1 MLQKKHKIHFVG
13 IGGIGMSGIAEV
25 LLNSGYVVTG
35 SDLQESEA
43 TRRLRSLGA
52 QIFVGH
58 EEENLSGN
66 PSVVVISTAVKYSNP
81 EVLEAR
87 RRHIPV
93 IPRAEMLAELMRMK
107 YGVAVAGSHGKT
119 TTTSMI
125 SAVLSTAGLDPTMV
139 IGGRVHMFGTNAKMG
154 QGEFLVA
161 EADESDGSF
170 LLLSP
175 TIAVVSNIDK
185 EHMDFHQTMERLNES
200 FLTFINNVPFYGLA
214 VLCIDDAN
222 VRGLLP
228 KVRKR
233 FATYGLSAESDFSAQ
248 DLRMTAAG
256 VEFAVLHHGK
266 SLGDLRLHLPGRHS
280 ATNALAAVAVANE
293 LEIPFPRVTE
303 ALGAFTG
310 IHRRFEMKGEP
321 KGIMVIDDYG
331 HHPTEIR
338 ATIGAI
344 RDSWKRPLTVVFQ
357 PHRYTR
363 TRDLFDE
370 FLTAFEGA
378 DRLVLTEIYPAGEDP
393 ISGITGE
400 ALYQAIKRKGHLDV
414 EFVPDKNQ
422 IVAQLAEKLNGG
434 EIALTLGA
442 GDIYKVGEALVEAL
456 K

>member
-1 MLQKKHKIHFVG
+1 MLHKKHKIHFVG

-43 TRRLRSLGA
+43 TRRLRALGA
-52 QIFVGH
+52 SVFVGH
-58 EEENLSGN
+58 QEANLAGN

-93 IPRAEMLAELMRMK
+93 VPRAEMLAELMRMK

-125 SAVLSTAGLDPTMV
+125 AAVLSTAGLDPTMV
-139 IGGRVHMFGTNAKMG
+139 IGGRVHMLGTNAKTG

-200 FLTFINNVPFYGLA
+200 FLTFINKIPFYGLA

-222 VRGLLP
+222 VHGLMS

-233 FATYGLSAESDFSAQ
+233 FATYGLSAEADFSAQ
-248 DLRMTAAG
+248 ELKMSSSG
-256 VEFAVLHHGK
+256 VEFTALHQGQ
-266 SLGDLRLHLPGRHS
+266 SLGRLRLYLPGRHS
-280 ATNALAAVAVANE
+280 ATNAMAAVAVAFE
-293 LEIPFPRVTE
+293 LEIPFKQVTD

-310 IHRRFEMKGEP
+310 IHRRFEIKGEP
-321 KGIMVIDDYG
+321 NGILVIDDYG

-357 PHRYTR
+357 PHRFTR

-393 ISGITGE
+393 IPGATGE

-414 EFVPDKNQ
+414 QFVPDKSD
-422 IVAQLAEKLNGG
+422 IVAQLVDDLKTGDM
-434 EIALTLGA
+434 ALTLGA
-442 GDIYKVGEALVEAL
+442 GDIYKIGEALVETL